1 MRAEFTE
8 KFDEIYHSLPSAV
21 RRGFDKQL
29 RYLLIN
35 LRHPSLRAKKYDE
48 TNDVWQARVDGH
60 YRFYF
65 RIHGDTYEILN
76 LPKHKD

>member
-1 MRAEFTE
+1 MRAEFTK
-8 KFDEIYHSLPSAV
+8 KFDEIYHSFPPTV
-21 RRGFDKQL
+21 RGRFDKQL

-65 RIHGDTYEILN
+65 RIRGDTYEILN
-76 LPKHKD
+76 IRKHKD